1 MSECRFGLL
10 LLIVSLLLFFP
21 PVMRCA
27 SIKKQAS
34 IMLPSSSS
42 SSSFGFLASGF
53 YFVWSRLTFVS
64 AAFPW
69 LPPHCAIQVA
79 SVDNNRSM
87 VCERVSGKEAVCQAH
102 ALQDACPAAAFCPEG
117 GIPLVLFSLA
127 HIRFPLFGARSFPL
141 LSLFRRQRGLG
152 HLILRLLHCTLCIG
166 ALCSCRCC
174 CSTLLSRLGFCA
186 SVYLKRSAH
195 TENPSGVSLAPI
207 TIPIL
212 IPQLYSD
219 A

>member
-1 MSECRFGLL
+1 MRTSLSLSPSLLFPWRKSQTLMSECRFGLL

-141 LSLFRRQRGLG
+141 LSLFRRQR
-152 HLILRLLHCTLCIG
+152 RTWTSYPSTASLHSLHW
-166 ALCSCRCC
+166 CS
-174 CSTLLSRLGFCA
+174 L
-186 SVYLKRSAH
+186 
-195 TENPSGVSLAPI
+195 
-207 TIPIL
+207 
-212 IPQLYSD
+212 
-219 A
+219 